1 MTDTV
6 DSTLPTVETLR
17 TSPAATPTGAASTA
31 TVSVVVP
38 AHDEA
43 RTIEA
48 TLEALRRSAHRE
60 VLDVVVVA
68 NGCTDDTAA
77 VARAAGAR
85 VVELSTPSKAA
96 ALRAGD
102 QAAAG
107 TFPRIYLDAD
117 IRLAPGTLD
126 ALADVLRTEAAVVS
140 SPRIVFDT
148 ASSSWPV
155 RAFYSAYAD
164 LPYVR
169 AGLIGLGVYGLSR
182 AGRARFGE
190 FPDVT
195 ADDLF
200 VQRMFADHE
209 RLTSGGEYV
218 VAAPRDL
225 RNLVKV
231 RTRTAAGNAELSTIE
246 QFGAG
251 GRTGADAPAESAV
264 GEHHRE
270 TAAAFG
276 RSTGS
281 TSTAL
286 LRRVLAR
293 PASIPS
299 FAVYTAVTI
308 ASRVSARR
316 RQSAAWARDT
326 STR

>member
-6 DSTLPTVETLR
+6 DSTLPTLEV
-17 TSPAATPTGAASTA
+17 SPATPTA

-43 RTIEA
+43 RTIGA
-48 TLEALRRSAHRE
+48 TLEALRLAAHRE
-60 VLDVVVVA
+60 VPDVVVVA

-85 VVELSTPSKAA
+85 VVELTTPSKAA

-102 QAAAG
+102 EAAA

-126 ALADVLRTEAAVVS
+126 ALADVLRTEDAVVS

-155 RAFYSAYAD
+155 RAFYSAYGE

-169 AGLIGLGVYGLSR
+169 SGLIGLGVYGVSQ

-200 VQRMFADHE
+200 VQRMFAEHE
-209 RLTSGGEYV
+209 RITSEGEFV

-225 RNLVKV
+225 RNLLKV
-231 RTRTAAGNAELSTIE
+231 RTRTATGNAELSTIE

-251 GRTGADAPAESAV
+251 GRTGAQAPAESAV
-264 GEHHRE
+264 GEHHGE
-270 TAAAFG
+270 TTAAFG

-286 LRRVLAR
+286 LRRALAR

-308 ASRVSARR
+308 ASRVFARR

>member
-6 DSTLPTVETLR
+6 HSTLPTTGPDVRPDLEVIST
-17 TSPAATPTGAASTA
+17 PATPTA
-31 TVSVVVP
+31 TVSVVIP

-43 RTIEA
+43 RTIGA
-48 TLEALRRSAHRE
+48 TLTALQGAAHRE
-60 VLDVVVVA
+60 VLEVVVVA
-68 NGCTDDTAA
+68 NGCSDDTAA

-85 VVELSTPSKAA
+85 VVELATPSKAA

-102 QAAAG
+102 EAAS

-126 ALADVLRTEAAVVS
+126 ELADVLRTDAAVVS

-155 RAFYSAYAD
+155 RAFYAAYRE
-164 LPYVR
+164 LPYIR
-169 AGLIGLGVYGLSR
+169 SGLIGLGVYGMSQT
-182 AGRARFGE
+182 GRARFGE
-190 FPDVT
+190 FPDLT

-200 VQRMFADHE
+200 VQRLFADHE
-209 RLTSGGEYV
+209 RITSGGEFV

-231 RTRTAAGNAELSTIE
+231 RTRTAAGSAELSSIE
-246 QFGAG
+246 QYGAG
-251 GRTGADAPAESAV
+251 GRTGADAPAESAT
-264 GEHHRE
+264 GEHHGE

-286 LRRVLAR
+286 LRRALAR

-308 ASRVSARR
+308 VSRVSARR